1 MDPAPEQHDNWVPD
15 LRTLRWAA
23 TQVDAEGLA
32 AAIAH
37 DVPLRTNIP
46 AGLTQELW
54 RAAADAAYEA
64 IWWPVLQAAQQL
76 REDPS
81 QTTKS

>member
-1 MDPAPEQHDNWVPD
+1 MDPVPERQDNWVPD

-23 TQVDAEGLA
+23 AQVDAEILA

-37 DVPLRTNIP
+37 DVPLRTDAP

-54 RAAADAAYEA
+54 RVTADAAYEA
-64 IWWPVLQAAQQL
+64 TWWPVLRAAQRL
-76 REDPS
+76 RSIPG
-81 QTTKS
+81 QTAES

>member
-1 MDPAPEQHDNWVPD
+1 MDPVSEQQDNWVPD

-23 TQVDAEGLA
+23 AQVDAEVLA

-37 DVPLRTNIP
+37 DVPLRTGIP

-54 RAAADAAYEA
+54 RAVADVAYEA
-64 IWWPVLQAAQQL
+64 TWWPVLQAAQHL
-76 REDPS
+76 RSTPGQPTEG
-81 QTTKS
+81 

>member
-1 MDPAPEQHDNWVPD
+1 MDPVPEQQDNWVPD

-23 TQVDAEGLA
+23 AQVDADVLA

-37 DVPLRTNIP
+37 DVPRRTDVP

-64 IWWPVLQAAQQL
+64 TWWPVLQAAQRL
-76 REDPS
+76 RGAPG
-81 QTTKS
+81 QPTKG

>member
-1 MDPAPEQHDNWVPD
+1 MDPAPEQQDNWVPD

-23 TQVDAEGLA
+23 AQVDAEGLA

-37 DVPLRTNIP
+37 DVPLRTDIP

-64 IWWPVLQAAQQL
+64 TWWPVLQAAQRL
-76 REDPS
+76 RDDPG
-81 QTTKS
+81 QTTES

>member
-1 MDPAPEQHDNWVPD
+1 MDPAPGQPYNWVPD

-23 TQVDAEGLA
+23 AQVDAEGLA

-37 DVPLRTNIP
+37 DVPLRTDIP

-54 RAAADAAYEA
+54 RAAADAT
-64 IWWPVLQAAQQL
+64 WWPILQAAQRL
-76 REDPS
+76 RDDPS
-81 QTTKS
+81 QTTES